1 MSTVNTF
8 DDQYHIAVSEKLLE
22 FIDASPSC
30 YHAVAGIKDM
40 LSDYT
45 ELREQDEWS
54 LRPGQGYYVVRNSS
68 SIIAF
73 RIPADTDPV
82 TTDNTDMPAF
92 LISAAHSDSPAF
104 KLKPGCEMDVEK
116 HYTRLNVEKYGGMIM
131 SSWFDRPLSVA
142 GRVFTDENGSITE
155 HLINIDRDLLIIPSV
170 AIHMNRDINDGY
182 KYNAQ
187 KDMLPLFAA
196 YIPETGKHGTNTED
210 ASGSVINDRETDRA
224 SQEGILIDIIA
235 REAGIPADSI
245 LGSDLFIYPRVRGT
259 FLGHNSELIAS
270 RALDDLQCA
279 FALIR
284 GFVSSEDGSERDKIN
299 DDLSIGTY
307 IERKNGPAKNK
318 TGFNIPVCAVFDN
331 EETGSL
337 SKQGADSTF
346 LYDTVSRIADCLGY
360 DHIQL
365 RRMLANSFMISA
377 DNAHAV
383 HPNHPEYADPTNRP
397 YLNGGIVIKYN
408 ASQKYTTDGNSE
420 ARLRKLCRQAGVPVQ
435 TYVNRSDIAGGST
448 LGNLSNRHV
457 SVPTVDIGLPQLS
470 MHSCFET
477 AGAYDTEYMIRLI
490 REFYD

>member
-1 MSTVNTF
+1 MNTDYTF
-8 DDQYHIAVSEKLLE
+8 DKQYNIDISEKLLE

-40 LSDYT
+40 LPDYT
-45 ELREQDEWS
+45 ELREAEEWT

-73 RIPADTDPV
+73 RIPDGIPI
-82 TTDNTDMPAF
+82 TTDNTDMSAF

-104 KLKPGCEMDVEK
+104 KLKPDCEMDVEK

-196 YIPETGKHGTNTED
+196 FVPETGNHGTNWED
-210 ASGSVINDRETDRA
+210 ISGSAINDRETGKA
-224 SQEGILIDIIA
+224 SHEDVLIDIIA
-235 REAGIPADSI
+235 REAGVAADSI
-245 LGSDLFIYPRVRGT
+245 LGSDLFLYPRVRGT
-259 FLGHNSELIAS
+259 FLGSSSELIAS

-279 FALIR
+279 FALIQ
-284 GFVSSEDGSERDKIN
+284 GFVSSESHTEVSEIN
-299 DDLSIGTY
+299 DHASIGTDTETEF
-307 IERKNGPAKNK
+307 IPAKNK
-318 TGFNIPVCAVFDN
+318 TGFNIPVCAIFDN

-346 LYDTVSRIADCLGY
+346 LYDTLLRIGSCLGY
-360 DHIQL
+360 DDIRF
-365 RRMLANSFMISA
+365 RRMLAGSFMISA

-477 AGAYDTEYMIRLI
+477 AGAYDTGYMIRLI